1 MTNDPVFPVFNIS
14 VACGKKERWWQEYL
28 YRLKRVKRH
37 GNQMCVSYLHSDSNK
52 LTVKKKR
59 TLWRNSSMD
68 WVLNIIIEILLIL
81 LSSTIV

>member
-37 GNQMCVSYLHSDSNK
+37 DNQMCVSYLHSDSNK
-52 LTVKKKR
+52 LTVQKR

-81 LSSTIV
+81 LGSTIV